1 MGEKNYRIC
10 LNTPLGARNGSLVLR
25 ETEGRVDGW
34 LYVMNEK
41 NRFSGVLSEDGQ
53 LTISGVIR
61 TLISTLHY
69 TAAGTVSG
77 RKIASRTTR
86 TPTRRNIRFRWMLLP
101 SRQISENLIRSG
113 LPATRPTATG
123 QFWSKDNVKCGV
135 H

>member
-10 LNTPLGARNGSLVLR
+10 LNAPLGARNGSLVLR

-41 NRFSGVLSEDGQ
+41 NSFSGVLTEDGQ
-53 LTISGVIR
+53 LTISGVLR

-77 RKIASRTTR
+77 RKI
-86 TPTRRNIRFRWMLLP
+86 LL
-101 SRQISENLIRSG
+101 NLKTDSG
-113 LPATRPTATG
+113 AQYPVSGEEYPIYDKIL
-123 QFWSKDNVKCGV
+123 
-135 H
+135 